1 MSDVDR
7 ERARRI
13 GLNEAVFRGVNEQI
27 ESLSGRFR
35 QPYERPL
42 DLICECG
49 DIDCAERIQIRRDVY
64 ERLRAD
70 PLLFAVVPG
79 HELDDV
85 EEVVSNAGGYDI
97 VRKRPGVPE
106 QVARETDTRGA
117 T

>member
-1 MSDVDR
+1 MSDLDR

-13 GLNEAVFRGVNEQI
+13 GLNEAVFRAVNEQI
-27 ESLSGRFR
+27 ESLSGQR

-49 DIDCAERIQIRRDVY
+49 NIDCAERIRMRPDVY

-70 PLLFAVVPG
+70 PLLFAIVPG

-85 EEVVSNAGGYDI
+85 EEVVSNAGGYDV

-106 QVARETDTRGA
+106 QVARETDTRGQ